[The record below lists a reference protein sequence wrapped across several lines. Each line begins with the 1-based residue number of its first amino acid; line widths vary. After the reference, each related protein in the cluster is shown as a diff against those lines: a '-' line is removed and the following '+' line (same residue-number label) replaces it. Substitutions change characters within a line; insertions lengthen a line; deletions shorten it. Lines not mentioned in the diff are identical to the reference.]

1 MEKVFYTIGEV
12 AEILGESA
20 SLVRYWTNTFSKFL
34 KPKRNAKGNRL
45 YKKEDI
51 DTIKQIHLLVKTE
64 GMTLEGASAH
74 DDGVARGDGLE
85 AFQVVGQ
92 PIDQFVLKADG
103 SVLCYS
109 YYDGNH
115 TDTVAL
121 MCGCGS

>member
-20 SLVRYWTNTFSKFL
+20 SLVRYWTNTFSKYL

-64 GMTLEGASAH
+64 GMTLEGAA
-74 DDGVARGDGLE
+74 ARLSQDRKPVDSKVKVLE
-85 AFQVVGQ
+85 SLREIRAQLNDVRKM
-92 PIDQFVLKADG
+92 L
-103 SVLCYS
+103 
-109 YYDGNH
+109 
-115 TDTVAL
+115 
-121 MCGCGS
+121 